1 MAITETNLPGNGTA
15 GPFTYTFP
23 ALEAGDIYV
32 SVDGVVKTVTTDY
45 SLNFVDKQITF
56 LTTPYPTVSNV
67 IRIYRVTDDAD
78 LAATFYSGAAI
89 RATDLNTNFTQ
100 GLYVTQ
106 ESNREAA
113 TAISTAGGAVT
124 TANAAT
130 ATANSAVSTANA
142 ATATANTAL
151 SNSSAAVSTANTA
164 SSNASAAVSTANTA
178 SSNATTAVS
187 TANAA
192 TATANS
198 AASDAATAI
207 STANSAVSTAN
218 TASTT
223 ATNAVNTANSASS
236 AASSAVS
243 TANTAS
249 SNASAAVST
258 ANTASSNATSAV
270 NTANSALSTANAAAS
285 AVANAILYDIVANV
299 AAIPASPANNDAVEV
314 TDSTGIE
321 SFTPLISIPGGFAGN
336 SGLSVRIVYTT
347 TGNTWTWIQYF
358 PNDPETR
365 YLKEAV
371 TTSDTAPVSPSDG
384 DLWYDSVGG
393 RTYVYY
399 DDGAGSQWV
408 DTSPQGS
415 GVSDAISEGNTSAE
429 VIDTG
434 SDGRFV
440 VTTEGS
446 ERLRVDPS
454 GRLLIGT
461 ASARSSGGHTGSF
474 QLEGTTFATATAAV
488 TTNSN
493 DSNGPY
499 LNFGKARGGSIGSTT
514 IVQSGD
520 VLGQIQFNGSDGTSL
535 QNAAFITALVDGTP
549 GANDMPG
556 RLVFSTTSDG
566 TSSPTERL
574 RITSAGRVG
583 IGTSTPGAALQVTSS
598 NAGGYGS
605 IIYNNSPT
613 GEGLVLRAGST
624 SSHNILVAQT
634 YDGSASRF
642 IVNAAGNVGIGTT
655 SVSETLHLK
664 ASAPRIRI
672 EDAEGG
678 YSNIEGDGGSLGIYA
693 DNGNT
698 QANSFIRFDI
708 DGTEKSRLTSSG
720 QWLVGTST
728 ARSNIARYGADYTP
742 ATQIQTNVTSGWG
755 TGLSLVNYS
764 ASGYAPVLTFG
775 LSGSNTAGTNTLVA
789 SGDRMG
795 VITFNGNDGT
805 NFEEGARIEAQV
817 DGTPGAN
824 DMPGRL
830 VFSTTADGAATPTEK
845 MRISSNGNVGI
856 GSDAPD
862 SRFVIRSHSGVSNTP
877 IFKIEHPSND
887 ADFAISGLYDTDGN
901 ITYLGSNLYYNS
913 SYAVA
918 RFDTGKPSSGIS
930 LSGRTGNGEITF
942 LTGTATATER
952 MRIGVDGLIQAYG
965 LGNSIIAASAQAAG
979 TTFATFI
986 CRHSASSTTTG
997 TTSFQVMTNGNAQNT
1012 NNSYGA
1018 ISDIKLK
1025 ENIVDANSQWDDLKA
1040 LRVRNY
1046 NFKEGQTHTQLG
1058 LIAQEVE
1065 LVSPGLVSESP
1076 DRDEDGN
1083 DLGTVTKSVNY
1094 SVLYMKAVKAL
1105 QEAMTRIETLEATN
1119 ASLEAR
1125 LAALEG
1131 GTN

>member
-113 TAISTAGGAVT
+113 TAISTAGSAVT

-178 SSNATTAVS
+178 SSNATAAVN

-321 SFTPLISIPGGFAGN
+321 SFTPLTSIPGGFAGN

-446 ERLRVDPS
+446 ERLRITSAGNVGIGTSAPGSYNSEADDLVIYNSGDGGITIATGSSTGQNKIYFAKGTTGSEQYKGYIVYNQSATSNGSMVFGVGGSNKVAITEAGNVGIGTTTPNVTGFGSTVATINVAAGSNGGLELTKNNVAAGHFTVESGASNDVRVGAVGGSAALTFQTGGAERARITSAGLVGIGTSNPGSRLELGGDPS
-454 GRLLIGT
+454 YDATIAFNRVPVQPANDGVIGELFFQNNADSVALI
-461 ASARSSGGHTGSF
+461 AVKRESAADDAYI
-474 QLEGTTFATATAAV
+474 QFATQQ
-488 TTNSN
+488 TT
-493 DSNGPY
+493 
-499 LNFGKARGGSIGSTT
+499 GGLS
-514 IVQSGD
+514 
-520 VLGQIQFNGSDGTSL
+520 
-535 QNAAFITALVDGTP
+535 
-549 GANDMPG
+549 
-556 RLVFSTTSDG
+556 
-566 TSSPTERL
+566 EKL

-583 IGTSTPGAALQVTSS
+583 IGTTSPSQLLHLSVSSGVNYIRTSNGTVDYYNGINSS
-598 NAGGYGS
+598 NE
-605 IIYNNSPT
+605 IYI
-613 GEGLVLRAGST
+613 GST
-624 SSHNILVAQT
+624 TIHPIT
-634 YDGSASRF
+634 FR
-642 IVNAAGNVGIGTT
+642 IGDSEKTRIDT
-655 SVSETLHLK
+655 S
-664 ASAPRIRI
+664 
-672 EDAEGG
+672 G
-678 YSNIEGDGGSLGIYA
+678 
-693 DNGNT
+693 
-698 QANSFIRFDI
+698 
-708 DGTEKSRLTSSG
+708 RL
-720 QWLVGTST
+720 LVGTST
-728 ARSNIARYGADYTP
+728 GDSNTRLH
-742 ATQIQTNVTSGWG
+742 V
-755 TGLSLVNYS
+755 S
-764 ASGYAPVLTFG
+764 ASENTSDPMATDASITIANTVN
-775 LSGSNTAGTNTLVA
+775 LSNNEAAALKFNLGNTNTASISAHYDGFSAGVNSSLRFYTQFQ
-789 SGDRMG
+789 SG
-795 VITFNGNDGT
+795 FNSPA
-805 NFEEGARIEAQV
+805 ER
-817 DGTPGAN
+817 
-824 DMPGRL
+824 
-830 VFSTTADGAATPTEK
+830 
-845 MRISSNGNVGI
+845 MRISSGGDLFSLNADNGIVSRSTLSAGTANTIFAGQHSATSIISGTNCFRVYTNGNV
-856 GSDAPD
+856 
-862 SRFVIRSHSGVSNTP
+862 
-877 IFKIEHPSND
+877 
-887 ADFAISGLYDTDGN
+887 
-901 ITYLGSNLYYNS
+901 
-913 SYAVA
+913 
-918 RFDTGKPSSGIS
+918 
-930 LSGRTGNGEITF
+930 
-942 LTGTATATER
+942 
-952 MRIGVDGLIQAYG
+952 
-965 LGNSIIAASAQAAG
+965 
-979 TTFATFI
+979 
-986 CRHSASSTTTG
+986 
-997 TTSFQVMTNGNAQNT
+997 QNT

-1018 ISDIKLK
+1018 LSDIKLK

-1040 LRVRNY
+1040 LQVRNY
-1046 NFKEGQTHTQLG
+1046 NFKEGQTHTQIG
-1058 LIAQEVE
+1058 LVAQEVE
-1065 LVSPGLVSESP
+1065 LVSPGLVTESP

-1105 QEAMTRIETLEATN
+1105 QEAMTRIETLEAANTDL
-1119 ASLEAR
+1119 AAR
-1125 LAALEG
+1125 LTALEG

>member
-45 SLNFVDKQITF
+45 SLNFVGKQITF

-321 SFTPLISIPGGFAGN
+321 SFTPLTSIPGGFAGN

-399 DDGAGSQWV
+399 DDGDTSQWV

-415 GVSDAISEGNTSAE
+415 GVSDAISEGDTSAE

-440 VTTEGS
+440 VTTEGT
-446 ERLRVDPS
+446 ERLRVDAS
-454 GRLLIGT
+454 GRLGIGT
-461 ASARSSGGHTGSF
+461 TNPAYKCDIDVTGSA
-474 QLEGTTFATATAAV
+474 LR
-488 TTNSN
+488 
-493 DSNGPY
+493 
-499 LNFGKARGGSIGSTT
+499 LN
-514 IVQSGD
+514 
-520 VLGQIQFNGSDGTSL
+520 
-535 QNAAFITALVDGTP
+535 
-549 GANDMPG
+549 
-556 RLVFSTTSDG
+556 STTSQALLVISSDDAANAKIEFGDESDNDRGAITYDNPNNALIFQANAAERLRIDSSGRLGIG
-566 TSSPTERL
+566 TNQPVGQTYIAGPNTSNFGVAADAALNIAAASGALANRIINLNFAVVPSATNAVAAIGMAYGSQSGFGNGHLIFGTRSVTTDTAPTERL
-574 RITSAGRVG
+574 RITSAGLVG
-583 IGTSTPGAALQVTSS
+583 IGTSAPSTPLEVAGAVGSGVISDYLSLYYPQSYGGGGSGPRMLFKANDIAGTKSTYAGIWSLLHANTVGAHSGKLVFGTTS
-598 NAGGYGS
+598 GG
-605 IIYNNSPT
+605 N
-613 GEGLVLRAGST
+613 LVERLRIDES
-624 SSHNILVAQT
+624 
-634 YDGSASRF
+634 
-642 IVNAAGNVGIGTT
+642 GNVGIGTT
-655 SVSETLHLK
+655 SPGMKLTINDTTTAQIQLGYNDSIYG
-664 ASAPRIRI
+664 RIGR
-672 EDAEGG
+672 
-678 YSNIEGDGGSLGIYA
+678 N
-693 DNGNT
+693 
-698 QANSFIRFDI
+698 
-708 DGTEKSRLTSSG
+708 SSG
-720 QWLVGTST
+720 NYEFSSYENGGNLLFGTTGTTGSTTERVRIDSSGRLLVGTST
-728 ARSNIARYGADYTP
+728 YSFSSGGVALLPSGQVQATKNAD
-742 ATQIQTNVTSGWG
+742 
-755 TGLSLVNYS
+755 
-764 ASGYAPVLTFG
+764 F
-775 LSGSNTAGTNTLVA
+775 
-789 SGDRMG
+789 
-795 VITFNGNDGT
+795 VIEINRTGNDGGLVRFYQDT
-805 NFEEGARIEAQV
+805 VQEGTISVSGTTVSYNGAHLSRWSQLPTGAEREEILR
-817 DGTPGAN
+817 GT
-824 DMPGRL
+824 L
-830 VFSTTADGAATPTEK
+830 L
-845 MRISSNGNVGI
+845 SNLDEMCEWGEEDNEQLNRMKVSEVEGDKNV
-856 GSDAPD
+856 
-862 SRFVIRSHSGVSNTP
+862 SGVFQAWDDDDDTYT
-877 IFKIEHPSND
+877 ND
-887 ADFAISGLYDTDGN
+887 FYCAMTGDFI
-901 ITYLGSNLYYNS
+901 
-913 SYAVA
+913 V
-918 RFDTGKPSSGIS
+918 
-930 LSGRTGNGEITF
+930 
-942 LTGTATATER
+942 
-952 MRIGVDGLIQAYG
+952 RIG
-965 LGNSIIAASAQAAG
+965 AG
-979 TTFATFI
+979 TTVE
-986 CRHSASSTTTG
+986 RGDLLMSAGDGTAKPQADDLVRSCTVAKVTSTTVSCTHPDG
-997 TTSFQVMTNGNAQNT
+997 
-1012 NNSYGA
+1012 SYC
-1018 ISDIKLK
+1018 
-1025 ENIVDANSQWDDLKA
+1025 V
-1040 LRVRNY
+1040 
-1046 NFKEGQTHTQLG
+1046 
-1058 LIAQEVE
+1058 
-1065 LVSPGLVSESP
+1065 PC
-1076 DRDEDGN
+1076 
-1083 DLGTVTKSVNY
+1083 
-1094 SVLYMKAVKAL
+1094 VLMAC
-1105 QEAMTRIETLEATN
+1105 
-1119 ASLEAR
+1119 
-1125 LAALEG
+1125 
-1131 GTN
+1131 

>member
-45 SLNFVDKQITF
+45 SLNFVGKQITF

-113 TAISTAGGAVT
+113 TAISTAGSAVT

-178 SSNATTAVS
+178 SSNASAAVS
-187 TANAA
+187 TANTASSNATNAVNTANAA

-207 STANSAVSTAN
+207 STANGAVTTAN
-218 TASTT
+218 NAAADAATAI
-223 ATNAVNTANSASS
+223 
-236 AASSAVS
+236 S

-321 SFTPLISIPGGFAGN
+321 SFTPLTSIPGGFAGN

-399 DDGAGSQWV
+399 ADGDSSQWV

-440 VTTEGS
+440 VTTEGT
-446 ERLRVDPS
+446 ERLRVDAS
-454 GRLLIGT
+454 GRLGIGT
-461 ASARSSGGHTGSF
+461 TNPAYKCDIDVTGSA
-474 QLEGTTFATATAAV
+474 LR
-488 TTNSN
+488 
-493 DSNGPY
+493 
-499 LNFGKARGGSIGSTT
+499 LN
-514 IVQSGD
+514 
-520 VLGQIQFNGSDGTSL
+520 
-535 QNAAFITALVDGTP
+535 
-549 GANDMPG
+549 
-556 RLVFSTTSDG
+556 STTSQALLVI
-566 TSSPTERL
+566 SSDDAANAKIEFGDESDNDRGAITYDNPNNALIFQANAAERL
-574 RITSAGRVG
+574 RITSAGLVGIGTSQPVGQTYIAGPNTSNFGVAADAALNIAAASGALANRIINLNFAVVPSATNAVAAIGMAYGSQSGFGNGHLIFGTRSVTTDTAPTERMRIDSSGRVGIGTTSPSSYSAAGDNLVIADAGNCGITLAAGTSSTGQILFADGTTGADTIRGIIGYTHASNDLFFGTNAVERLRIDSSGRVG
-583 IGTSTPGAALQVTSS
+583 IGTSSPDLKLEVSGGQNQTANQFTDLFRVAA
-598 NAGGYGS
+598 NA
-605 IIYNNSPT
+605 NNDSAAAEVQLNFGISPSDT
-613 GEGLVLRAGST
+613 DAANRKAR
-624 SSHNILVAQT
+624 IQAQT
-634 YDGSASRF
+634 SDGTGRDLLINPAG
-642 IVNAAGNVGIGTT
+642 GNVGIGTT
-655 SVSETLHLK
+655 SPVRKLNLVSTGEVYQK
-664 ASAPRIRI
+664 F
-672 EDAEGG
+672 
-678 YSNIEGDGGSLGIYA
+678 SNNSTGSSTT
-693 DNGNT
+693 NG
-698 QANSFIRFDI
+698 FDI
-708 DGTEKSRLTSSG
+708 GIGSGKTAYIWNYEADSTVFGTNGSERMRITQGGHVLIGCTSLPNSSIKGAGFYITNTDTEYLSSINTTASKTHVIFYNPNGTVGTIATSGSATAYNTSS
-720 QWLVGTST
+720 
-728 ARSNIARYGADYTP
+728 DYRLKE
-742 ATQIQTNVTSGWG
+742 NVTPVSDGITRLQQLKPSRFNFIADPDKTVDG
-755 TGLSLVNYS
+755 FLAHEVQTIIPEAITGEKDAVDDEGNPEYQGIDQSKLV
-764 ASGYAPVLTFG
+764 PLLTAA
-775 LSGSNTAGTNTLVA
+775 LQEA
-789 SGDRMG
+789 
-795 VITFNGNDGT
+795 I
-805 NFEEGARIEAQV
+805 ARIEAQ
-817 DGTPGAN
+817 D
-824 DMPGRL
+824 
-830 VFSTTADGAATPTEK
+830 TT
-845 MRISSNGNVGI
+845 I
-856 GSDAPD
+856 
-862 SRFVIRSHSGVSNTP
+862 
-877 IFKIEHPSND
+877 
-887 ADFAISGLYDTDGN
+887 
-901 ITYLGSNLYYNS
+901 
-913 SYAVA
+913 
-918 RFDTGKPSSGIS
+918 
-930 LSGRTGNGEITF
+930 
-942 LTGTATATER
+942 
-952 MRIGVDGLIQAYG
+952 
-965 LGNSIIAASAQAAG
+965 
-979 TTFATFI
+979 
-986 CRHSASSTTTG
+986 
-997 TTSFQVMTNGNAQNT
+997 
-1012 NNSYGA
+1012 
-1018 ISDIKLK
+1018 
-1025 ENIVDANSQWDDLKA
+1025 
-1040 LRVRNY
+1040 
-1046 NFKEGQTHTQLG
+1046 
-1058 LIAQEVE
+1058 
-1065 LVSPGLVSESP
+1065 
-1076 DRDEDGN
+1076 
-1083 DLGTVTKSVNY
+1083 
-1094 SVLYMKAVKAL
+1094 
-1105 QEAMTRIETLEATN
+1105 

-1125 LAALEG
+1125 LTALEG

>member
-207 STANSAVSTAN
+207 STANSALSTAN

-299 AAIPASPANNDAVEV
+299 AAIPALPANNDAVEV

-321 SFTPLISIPGGFAGN
+321 SFTPLTSIPGGFAGN

-415 GVSDAISEGNTSAE
+415 GVSDAISEGDTSAE

-440 VTTEGS
+440 VTTEGT
-446 ERLRVDPS
+446 ERLRVDAS
-454 GRLLIGT
+454 GRLGIGT
-461 ASARSSGGHTGSF
+461 TNPAYKCDIDVTGSA
-474 QLEGTTFATATAAV
+474 LR
-488 TTNSN
+488 
-493 DSNGPY
+493 
-499 LNFGKARGGSIGSTT
+499 LN
-514 IVQSGD
+514 
-520 VLGQIQFNGSDGTSL
+520 
-535 QNAAFITALVDGTP
+535 
-549 GANDMPG
+549 
-556 RLVFSTTSDG
+556 STTSQALLVISSDDAANAKIEFGDESDNDRGAITYDNPNNALIFQANAAERLRIDSSGRLGIG
-566 TSSPTERL
+566 TNQPVGQTYIAGPNTSNFGVAADAALNIAAASGALANRIINLNFAVVPSATNAVAAIGMAYGSQSGFGNGHLIFGTRSVTTDTAPTERL
-574 RITSAGRVG
+574 RITSAGLVG
-583 IGTSTPGAALQVTSS
+583 IGTSAPSTPLEVAGAVGSGVISDYLSLYYPQSYGGGGSGPRMLFKANDIAGTKSTYAGIWSLLHANTVGAHSGKLVFGTTS
-598 NAGGYGS
+598 GG
-605 IIYNNSPT
+605 N
-613 GEGLVLRAGST
+613 LVERLRIDES
-624 SSHNILVAQT
+624 
-634 YDGSASRF
+634 
-642 IVNAAGNVGIGTT
+642 GNVGIGTANPVVPGLT
-655 SVSETLHLK
+655 IESA
-664 ASAPRIRI
+664 ASTQGIELATDTGFAAGPTIR
-672 EDAEGG
+672 G
-678 YSNIEGDGGSLGIYA
+678 YYRTGSSYRPLGITGSQVIFGIQ
-693 DNGNT
+693 DV
-698 QANSFIRFDI
+698 
-708 DGTEKSRLTSSG
+708 EKARLDASG
-720 QWLVGTST
+720 RLLVGTST
-728 ARSNIARYGADYTP
+728 SPSLTDGQYSKLHVVGNTNSANGDGIINIGRGVLASSGLAAGTSLGNLQFTDSAGAVHAVIGGLTD
-742 ATQIQTNVTSGWG
+742 ATT
-755 TGLSLVNYS
+755 
-764 ASGYAPVLTFG
+764 
-775 LSGSNTAGTNTLVA
+775 GSN
-789 SGDRMG
+789 DY
-795 VITFNGNDGT
+795 
-805 NFEEGARIEAQV
+805 
-817 DGTPGAN
+817 
-824 DMPGRL
+824 PGRL
-830 VFSTTADGAATPTEK
+830 VFSTTADGA
-845 MRISSNGNVGI
+845 SS
-856 GSDAPD
+856 P
-862 SRFVIRSHSGVSNTP
+862 
-877 IFKIEHPSND
+877 
-887 ADFAISGLYDTDGN
+887 
-901 ITYLGSNLYYNS
+901 
-913 SYAVA
+913 
-918 RFDTGKPSSGIS
+918 
-930 LSGRTGNGEITF
+930 
-942 LTGTATATER
+942 TER
-952 MRIGVDGLIQAYG
+952 MRITRGGDLFSLNSDNGIVSRSTLPAGTANTIFAGQHSAT
-965 LGNSIIAASAQAAG
+965 SIISG
-979 TTFATFI
+979 TNCF
-986 CRHSASSTTTG
+986 R
-997 TTSFQVMTNGNAQNT
+997 VYTNGNVQNT

-1018 ISDIKLK
+1018 LSDIKLK
-1025 ENIVDANSQWDDLKA
+1025 ENIVDATSQWNDLKS
-1040 LRVRNY
+1040 LQVRNY
-1046 NFKEGQTHTQLG
+1046 NFKEGQTHTQIG
-1058 LIAQEVE
+1058 LVAQEVE
-1065 LVSPGLVSESP
+1065 LVSPGLVTESP

-1125 LAALEG
+1125 LTALEG

>member
-415 GVSDAISEGNTSAE
+415 GVSDAISEGDTSAE

-574 RITSAGRVG
+574 RITSAGLVG
-583 IGTSTPGAALQVTSS
+583 IGTSTPVYKLDVSVATNDPTTGTPAAGSFVQV
-598 NAGGYGS
+598 AGGTTTVGNGPS
-605 IIYNNSPT
+605 VLLKNASGAKETFWRMSAVTTSGNNGDLVFNGYNGGATYP
-613 GEGLVLRAGST
+613 ERLRIT
-624 SSHNILVAQT
+624 
-634 YDGSASRF
+634 
-642 IVNAAGNVGIGTT
+642 AAGNVGIGTT
-655 SVSETLHLK
+655 SPSRRLQVGDYNGGN
-664 ASAPRIRI
+664 AI
-672 EDAEGG
+672 EISTNSTSNGG
-678 YSNIEGDGGSLGIYA
+678 IFFA
-693 DNGNT
+693 DGNT
-698 QANSFIRFDI
+698 GTSTYPGYIEYNHSADAFVFATANNERARI
-708 DGTEKSRLTSSG
+708 DNSGRL
-720 QWLVGTST
+720 LVGTST
-728 ARSNIARYGADYTP
+728 APSTGSLQYSKLLLAGNTVNNGGSQIALTRGEAF
-742 ATQIQTNVTSGWG
+742 NGLGSGQDLGYVYFG
-755 TGLSLVNYS
+755 TYDGGNY
-764 ASGYAPVLTFG
+764 
-775 LSGSNTAGTNTLVA
+775 
-789 SGDRMG
+789 G
-795 VITFNGNDGT
+795 VIACFSDGAST
-805 NFEEGARIEAQV
+805 ATS
-817 DGTPGAN
+817 TPGSL
-824 DMPGRL
+824 R
-830 VFSTTADGAATPTEK
+830 FSTTASGASSPTEQLRITSDRYVRLASGTGGIQFNGDTAAANALDDYEEGTWSPVPNGVTVVSGSPTYVATYTRIGRTVHVSIKQTSGTITLTSGNNFSGLPFTPTNYHNTGSWSCANTGK
-845 MRISSNGNVGI
+845 SGVTNVFTNSAIYIYGFISNGT
-856 GSDAPD
+856 SL
-862 SRFVIRSHSGVSNTP
+862 T
-877 IFKIEHPSND
+877 
-887 ADFAISGLYDTDGN
+887 DF
-901 ITYLGSNLYYNS
+901 ITSCVY
-913 SYAVA
+913 
-918 RFDTGKPSSGIS
+918 
-930 LSGRTGNGEITF
+930 
-942 LTGTATATER
+942 
-952 MRIGVDGLIQAYG
+952 
-965 LGNSIIAASAQAAG
+965 
-979 TTFATFI
+979 
-986 CRHSASSTTTG
+986 
-997 TTSFQVMTNGNAQNT
+997 
-1012 NNSYGA
+1012 
-1018 ISDIKLK
+1018 
-1025 ENIVDANSQWDDLKA
+1025 
-1040 LRVRNY
+1040 
-1046 NFKEGQTHTQLG
+1046 
-1058 LIAQEVE
+1058 
-1065 LVSPGLVSESP
+1065 
-1076 DRDEDGN
+1076 
-1083 DLGTVTKSVNY
+1083 TV
-1094 SVLYMKAVKAL
+1094 
-1105 QEAMTRIETLEATN
+1105 
-1119 ASLEAR
+1119 
-1125 LAALEG
+1125 
-1131 GTN
+1131 

>member
-45 SLNFVDKQITF
+45 SLNFVGKQITF

-178 SSNATTAVS
+178 SSNASAAVS
-187 TANAA
+187 TANTASSNATNAVNTANAA

-207 STANSAVSTAN
+207 STANGAVTTAN
-218 TASTT
+218 NAAADAATAI
-223 ATNAVNTANSASS
+223 
-236 AASSAVS
+236 S

-321 SFTPLISIPGGFAGN
+321 SFTPLTGIPGGFAGN

-371 TTSDTAPVSPSDG
+371 TTSDTAPISPSDG

-399 DDGAGSQWV
+399 DDGDTSQWV

-415 GVSDAISEGNTSAE
+415 GVSDAISEGDTSAE

-446 ERLRVDPS
+446 ERLRITSAGRVGIGTNSPQDTLTVDTSIGVYRASSDPTLSFSVGGTVSAPTKSYRLLIDDSDSDKFQLRDGVTPRVTVDGSGNVGIGTTTPNVTGFGSTVATINVAAGSNGGLELTKNNVAAGHFTVEAGASNDVRVGAVGGSAALTFQTGGAERARIDAS
-454 GRLLIGT
+454 GRLLVGTSSVRSQANINLQAQVEGVGT
-461 ASARSSGGHTGSF
+461 AYGGLG
-474 QLEGTTFATATAAV
+474 LIE
-488 TTNSN
+488 NSN
-493 DSNGPY
+493 DAIGAY
-499 LNFGKARGGSIGSTT
+499 LILSKSRGTNAGSSTLVANDDSLGSIWFTGA
-514 IVQSGD
+514 
-520 VLGQIQFNGSDGTSL
+520 DGTDI
-535 QNAAFITALVDGTP
+535 NTPAAVIKAEVDGTP

-556 RLVFSTTSDG
+556 RLT
-566 TSSPTERL
+566 
-574 RITSAGRVG
+574 
-583 IGTSTPGAALQVTSS
+583 
-598 NAGGYGS
+598 
-605 IIYNNSPT
+605 
-613 GEGLVLRAGST
+613 
-624 SSHNILVAQT
+624 
-634 YDGSASRF
+634 
-642 IVNAAGNVGIGTT
+642 
-655 SVSETLHLK
+655 
-664 ASAPRIRI
+664 
-672 EDAEGG
+672 
-678 YSNIEGDGGSLGIYA
+678 
-693 DNGNT
+693 
-698 QANSFIRFDI
+698 
-708 DGTEKSRLTSSG
+708 
-720 QWLVGTST
+720 
-728 ARSNIARYGADYTP
+728 
-742 ATQIQTNVTSGWG
+742 
-755 TGLSLVNYS
+755 
-764 ASGYAPVLTFG
+764 
-775 LSGSNTAGTNTLVA
+775 
-789 SGDRMG
+789 
-795 VITFNGNDGT
+795 
-805 NFEEGARIEAQV
+805 
-817 DGTPGAN
+817 
-824 DMPGRL
+824 
-830 VFSTTADGAATPTEK
+830 FSTTADGA
-845 MRISSNGNVGI
+845 SS
-856 GSDAPD
+856 P
-862 SRFVIRSHSGVSNTP
+862 
-877 IFKIEHPSND
+877 
-887 ADFAISGLYDTDGN
+887 
-901 ITYLGSNLYYNS
+901 
-913 SYAVA
+913 
-918 RFDTGKPSSGIS
+918 
-930 LSGRTGNGEITF
+930 
-942 LTGTATATER
+942 TER
-952 MRIGVDGLIQAYG
+952 MRINRSGDLSSLNSDNGIVSRSTLPAGTANTIFAGQHSAA
-965 LGNSIIAASAQAAG
+965 SIISG
-979 TTFATFI
+979 TNCF
-986 CRHSASSTTTG
+986 R
-997 TTSFQVMTNGNAQNT
+997 VYTNGNVQNT

-1018 ISDIKLK
+1018 LSDIKLK

-1040 LRVRNY
+1040 LQVRNY
-1046 NFKEGQTHTQLG
+1046 NFKEGQTHTQIG
-1058 LIAQEVE
+1058 LVAQEAE
-1065 LVSPGLVSESP
+1065 LVSPGLVTESP

-1105 QEAMTRIETLEATN
+1105 QEAMTRIETLEAANTDL
-1119 ASLEAR
+1119 AAR
-1125 LAALEG
+1125 LTTLEG

>member
-113 TAISTAGGAVT
+113 TAISTAGSAVT

-178 SSNATTAVS
+178 SSNASAAVS
-187 TANAA
+187 TANTASSNATNAVNTANAA

-207 STANSAVSTAN
+207 STANGAVATAN
-218 TASTT
+218 NAAADAATAI
-223 ATNAVNTANSASS
+223 
-236 AASSAVS
+236 S

-321 SFTPLISIPGGFAGN
+321 SFTPLTSIPGGFAGN

-446 ERLRVDPS
+446 ERLRITSAGNVGIGTSAPGSYNSEADDLVIYNSGDGGITIATGSSTGQNKIYFAKGTTGSEQYKGYIVYNQSATSNGSMVFGVGGSNKVAITEAGNVGIGTTTPNVTGFGSTVATINVAAGSNGGLELTKNNVAAGHFTVESGASNDVRVGAVGGSAALTFQTGGAERARITSAGLVGIGTSNPGSRLELGGDPS
-454 GRLLIGT
+454 YDATIAFNRVPVQPANDGVIGELFFQNNADSVALI
-461 ASARSSGGHTGSF
+461 AVKRESAADDAYI
-474 QLEGTTFATATAAV
+474 QFATQQ
-488 TTNSN
+488 TT
-493 DSNGPY
+493 
-499 LNFGKARGGSIGSTT
+499 GGLS
-514 IVQSGD
+514 
-520 VLGQIQFNGSDGTSL
+520 
-535 QNAAFITALVDGTP
+535 
-549 GANDMPG
+549 
-556 RLVFSTTSDG
+556 
-566 TSSPTERL
+566 EKL

-583 IGTSTPGAALQVTSS
+583 IGTTSPSQLLHLSVSSGVNYIRTSNGTVDYYNGINSS
-598 NAGGYGS
+598 NE
-605 IIYNNSPT
+605 IYI
-613 GEGLVLRAGST
+613 GST
-624 SSHNILVAQT
+624 TIHPIT
-634 YDGSASRF
+634 FR
-642 IVNAAGNVGIGTT
+642 IGDSEKTRIDT
-655 SVSETLHLK
+655 S
-664 ASAPRIRI
+664 
-672 EDAEGG
+672 G
-678 YSNIEGDGGSLGIYA
+678 
-693 DNGNT
+693 
-698 QANSFIRFDI
+698 
-708 DGTEKSRLTSSG
+708 RL
-720 QWLVGTST
+720 LVGTSSSS
-728 ARSNIARYGADYTP
+728 ASAALVVQGNSAGATEAGQLYLQCD
-742 ATQIQTNVTSGWG
+742 QTNPVINSDLAYVRFADGNG
-755 TGLSLVNYS
+755 SVFAHILGQVDA
-764 ASGYAPVLTFG
+764 ASG
-775 LSGSNTAGTNTLVA
+775 TN
-789 SGDRMG
+789 DY
-795 VITFNGNDGT
+795 
-805 NFEEGARIEAQV
+805 
-817 DGTPGAN
+817 
-824 DMPGRL
+824 PGRL
-830 VFSTTADGAATPTEK
+830 VFSTTADGA
-845 MRISSNGNVGI
+845 SS
-856 GSDAPD
+856 P
-862 SRFVIRSHSGVSNTP
+862 
-877 IFKIEHPSND
+877 
-887 ADFAISGLYDTDGN
+887 
-901 ITYLGSNLYYNS
+901 
-913 SYAVA
+913 
-918 RFDTGKPSSGIS
+918 
-930 LSGRTGNGEITF
+930 
-942 LTGTATATER
+942 TER
-952 MRIGVDGLIQAYG
+952 MRITRGGDLFSLNADNGIVSRSTLPAGTSNTIFAGQHSAA
-965 LGNSIIAASAQAAG
+965 SIISG
-979 TTFATFI
+979 TNCF
-986 CRHSASSTTTG
+986 R
-997 TTSFQVMTNGNAQNT
+997 VYTNGNVQNT

-1018 ISDIKLK
+1018 LSDIKLK

-1040 LRVRNY
+1040 LQVRNY
-1046 NFKEGQTHTQLG
+1046 NFKEGQTHTQIG
-1058 LIAQEVE
+1058 LVAQEVE
-1065 LVSPGLVSESP
+1065 LVSPGLVTESP

-1105 QEAMTRIETLEATN
+1105 QEAMTRIETLEAANTDPL
-1119 ASLEAR
+1119 SCPTHR
-1125 LAALEG
+1125 P
-1131 GTN
+1131 

>member
-207 STANSAVSTAN
+207 STANSALSTAN

-299 AAIPASPANNDAVEV
+299 AAIPALPANNDAVEV

-321 SFTPLISIPGGFAGN
+321 SFTPLTSIPGGFAGN

-415 GVSDAISEGNTSAE
+415 GVSDAISEGDTSAE

-440 VTTEGS
+440 VTTEGT
-446 ERLRVDPS
+446 ERLRVDAS
-454 GRLLIGT
+454 GRLGIGT
-461 ASARSSGGHTGSF
+461 TNPAYKCDIDVTGSA
-474 QLEGTTFATATAAV
+474 LR
-488 TTNSN
+488 
-493 DSNGPY
+493 
-499 LNFGKARGGSIGSTT
+499 LN
-514 IVQSGD
+514 
-520 VLGQIQFNGSDGTSL
+520 
-535 QNAAFITALVDGTP
+535 
-549 GANDMPG
+549 
-556 RLVFSTTSDG
+556 STTSQALLVISSDDAANAKIEFGDESDNDRGAITYDNPNNALIFQANAAERLRIDSSGRLGIG
-566 TSSPTERL
+566 TNQPVGQTYIAGPNTSNFGVAADAALNIAAASGALANRIINLNFAVVPSATNAVAAIGMAYGSQSGFGNGHLIFGTRSVTTDTAPTERL
-574 RITSAGRVG
+574 RITSAGLVG
-583 IGTSTPGAALQVTSS
+583 IGTSAPSTPLEVAGAVGSGVISDYLSLYYPQSYGGGGSGPRMLFKANDIAGTKSTYAGIWSLLHANTVGAHSGKLVFGTTS
-598 NAGGYGS
+598 GG
-605 IIYNNSPT
+605 N
-613 GEGLVLRAGST
+613 LVERLRIDES
-624 SSHNILVAQT
+624 
-634 YDGSASRF
+634 
-642 IVNAAGNVGIGTT
+642 GNVGIGTT
-655 SVSETLHLK
+655 TPGMKLTINDTTTAQIQLGYNDSIYG
-664 ASAPRIRI
+664 RIGR
-672 EDAEGG
+672 
-678 YSNIEGDGGSLGIYA
+678 N
-693 DNGNT
+693 
-698 QANSFIRFDI
+698 
-708 DGTEKSRLTSSG
+708 SSG
-720 QWLVGTST
+720 
-728 ARSNIARYGADYTP
+728 
-742 ATQIQTNVTSGWG
+742 
-755 TGLSLVNYS
+755 NYE
-764 ASGYAPVLTFG
+764 F
-775 LSGSNTAGTNTLVA
+775 
-789 SGDRMG
+789 
-795 VITFNGNDGT
+795 
-805 NFEEGARIEAQV
+805 
-817 DGTPGAN
+817 
-824 DMPGRL
+824 
-830 VFSTTADGAATPTEK
+830 
-845 MRISSNGNVGI
+845 
-856 GSDAPD
+856 
-862 SRFVIRSHSGVSNTP
+862 
-877 IFKIEHPSND
+877 
-887 ADFAISGLYDTDGN
+887 
-901 ITYLGSNLYYNS
+901 S
-913 SYAVA
+913 SYEN
-918 RFDTGKPSSGIS
+918 G
-930 LSGRTGNGEITF
+930 GNLLFG
-942 LTGTATATER
+942 
-952 MRIGVDGLIQAYG
+952 
-965 LGNSIIAASAQAAG
+965 
-979 TTFATFI
+979 
-986 CRHSASSTTTG
+986 TTG
-997 TTSFQVMTNGNAQNT
+997 TTGSTTERARIDCQRQ
-1012 NNSYGA
+1012 
-1018 ISDIKLK
+1018 
-1025 ENIVDANSQWDDLKA
+1025 A
-1040 LRVRNY
+1040 LSWYV
-1046 NFKEGQTHTQLG
+1046 
-1058 LIAQEVE
+1058 
-1065 LVSPGLVSESP
+1065 
-1076 DRDEDGN
+1076 
-1083 DLGTVTKSVNY
+1083 
-1094 SVLYMKAVKAL
+1094 
-1105 QEAMTRIETLEATN
+1105 
-1119 ASLEAR
+1119 
-1125 LAALEG
+1125 
-1131 GTN
+1131 

>member
-1 MAITETNLPGNGTA
+1 MAITENKYTGNGSTVLYS
-15 GPFTYTFP
+15 FTFP
-23 ALEAGDIYV
+23 YLEVADIKV
-32 SVDGVVKTVTTDY
+32 SLDGT
-45 SLNFVDKQITF
+45 
-56 LTTPYPTVSNV
+56 LTTAYTLANATTVQFNTAPANGV
-67 IRIYRVTDDAD
+67 AIRLFRQTNDDA
-78 LAATFYSGAAI
+78 LNAQFFPGSAI
-89 RATDLNTNFTQ
+89 RSTDLNNNFTQ
-100 GLYVTQ
+100 NLYVTQ
-106 ESNREAA
+106 ESNRDA
-113 TAISTAGGAVT
+113 TQGIT
-124 TANAAT
+124 TAD
-130 ATANSAVSTANA
+130 A

-151 SNSSAAVSTANTA
+151 SNSSAAVSTANTASSNASAAVSTANTA

-321 SFTPLISIPGGFAGN
+321 SFTPLTSIPGGFAGN

-440 VTTEGS
+440 VTTEGT

-454 GRLLIGT
+454 GRLGIGT
-461 ASARSSGGHTGSF
+461 TSPTYLCNVIAAAGSQNIFQAGQTGVSNGYSITSNGTNLTHAWFNGGSEAARIDSSGR
-474 QLEGTTFATATAAV
+474 LLVGT
-488 TTNSN
+488 SSSSS
-493 DSNGPY
+493 DSVIVAQGY
-499 LNFGKARGGSIGSTT
+499 AGVSAGAGEISITRGGTPSTADQGLGTIKFQNNNNNTGAQIDALSEGSWT
-514 IVQSGD
+514 G
-520 VLGQIQFNGSDGTSL
+520 GSNHRS
-535 QNAAFITALVDGTP
+535 
-549 GANDMPG
+549 
-556 RLVFSTTSDG
+556 RLTFSTTSDG
-566 TSSPTERL
+566 ASSPTERL
-574 RITSAGRVG
+574 RIDSSGRVG
-583 IGTSTPGAALQVTSS
+583 IGTTSPGSYEETADNLVISDSGHAGITIASGAS
-598 NAGGYGS
+598 N
-605 IIYNNSPT
+605 T
-613 GEGLVLRAGST
+613 GNL
-624 SSHNILVAQT
+624 
-634 YDGSASRF
+634 F
-642 IVNAAGNVGIGTT
+642 F
-655 SVSETLHLK
+655 
-664 ASAPRIRI
+664 
-672 EDAEGG
+672 AEGTVGNDKIRG
-678 YSNIEGDGGSLGIYA
+678 YIQYNHTNENLLFGTNA
-693 DNGNT
+693 
-698 QANSFIRFDI
+698 QERFRCD
-708 DGTEKSRLTSSG
+708 SSG
-720 QWLVGTST
+720 RLLVGTST
-728 ARSNIARYGADYTP
+728 STSATVNGLVGKTQIASSENAALALHGHSSTALYGADIVFTRSRS
-742 ATQIQTNVTSGWG
+742 ATI
-755 TGLSLVNYS
+755 
-764 ASGYAPVLTFG
+764 
-775 LSGSNTAGTNTLVA
+775 GTNTIVQNGDEFGRIYFTGANGTGFDYGA
-789 SGDRMG
+789 SIQA
-795 VITFNGNDGT
+795 V
-805 NFEEGARIEAQV
+805 V
-817 DGTPGAN
+817 DGTPGVG

-830 VFSTTADGAATPTEK
+830 VFSTTADGA
-845 MRISSNGNVGI
+845 SS
-856 GSDAPD
+856 P
-862 SRFVIRSHSGVSNTP
+862 
-877 IFKIEHPSND
+877 
-887 ADFAISGLYDTDGN
+887 
-901 ITYLGSNLYYNS
+901 
-913 SYAVA
+913 
-918 RFDTGKPSSGIS
+918 
-930 LSGRTGNGEITF
+930 
-942 LTGTATATER
+942 TER
-952 MRIGVDGLIQAYG
+952 MRITNLGVLKQ
-965 LGNSIIAASAQAAG
+965 S
-979 TTFATFI
+979 
-986 CRHSASSTTTG
+986 TTG
-997 TTSFQVMTNGNAQNT
+997 TYLSTTARYNEFSNLNATSGDINTYFTLGANTSDTSSVFIYCFQAGVGGKMVVYGNGNIQNT

-1018 ISDIKLK
+1018 LSDIKLK

-1040 LRVRNY
+1040 LQVRNY
-1046 NFKEGQTHTQLG
+1046 NFKEGQTHTQIG
-1058 LIAQEVE
+1058 LVAQEVE
-1065 LVSPGLVSESP
+1065 LVSPGLVTESP

-1105 QEAMTRIETLEATN
+1105 QEAMTRIETLEAANTDL
-1119 ASLEAR
+1119 AAR
-1125 LAALEG
+1125 LTALEG

>member
-207 STANSAVSTAN
+207 STANSALSTAN

-299 AAIPASPANNDAVEV
+299 AAIPALPANNDAVEV

-321 SFTPLISIPGGFAGN
+321 SFTPLTSIPGGFAGN

-415 GVSDAISEGNTSAE
+415 GVSDAISEGDTSAE

-440 VTTEGS
+440 VTTEGT
-446 ERLRVDPS
+446 ERLRVDAS
-454 GRLLIGT
+454 GRLGIGT
-461 ASARSSGGHTGSF
+461 TNPAYKCDIDVTGSA
-474 QLEGTTFATATAAV
+474 LR
-488 TTNSN
+488 
-493 DSNGPY
+493 
-499 LNFGKARGGSIGSTT
+499 LN
-514 IVQSGD
+514 
-520 VLGQIQFNGSDGTSL
+520 
-535 QNAAFITALVDGTP
+535 
-549 GANDMPG
+549 
-556 RLVFSTTSDG
+556 STTSQALLVISSDDAANAKIEFGDESDNDRGAITYDNPNNALIFQANAAERLRIDSSGRLGIG
-566 TSSPTERL
+566 TNQPVGQTYIAGPNTSNFGVAADAALNIAAASGALANRIINLNFAVVPSATNAVAAIGMAYGSQSGFGNGHLIFGTRSVTTDTAPTERL
-574 RITSAGRVG
+574 RITSAGLVG
-583 IGTSTPGAALQVTSS
+583 IGTSAPSTPLEVAGAVGSGVISDYLSLYYPQSYGGGGSGPRMLFKANDIAGTKSTYAGIWSLLHANTVGAHSGKLVFGTTS
-598 NAGGYGS
+598 GG
-605 IIYNNSPT
+605 N
-613 GEGLVLRAGST
+613 LVERLRIDES
-624 SSHNILVAQT
+624 
-634 YDGSASRF
+634 
-642 IVNAAGNVGIGTT
+642 GNVGIGTT
-655 SVSETLHLK
+655 SPGMKLTINDTTTAQIQLGYNDSIYG
-664 ASAPRIRI
+664 RIGR
-672 EDAEGG
+672 
-678 YSNIEGDGGSLGIYA
+678 N
-693 DNGNT
+693 
-698 QANSFIRFDI
+698 
-708 DGTEKSRLTSSG
+708 SSG
-720 QWLVGTST
+720 NYEFSSYENGGNLLFGTTGTTGSTTERVRIDSSGRLLVGTS
-728 ARSNIARYGADYTP
+728 
-742 ATQIQTNVTSGWG
+742 
-755 TGLSLVNYS
+755 S
-764 ASGYAPVLTFG
+764 ASGFASARMIINSAGTDTTGSANLVLQVGEGNSTISVNEQIGNITFG
-775 LSGSNTAGTNTLVA
+775 DESGYSYATISALADLAAG
-789 SGDRMG
+789 SDS
-795 VITFNGNDGT
+795 
-805 NFEEGARIEAQV
+805 
-817 DGTPGAN
+817 
-824 DMPGRL
+824 PGRL
-830 VFSTTADGAATPTEK
+830 VFSTTADGA
-845 MRISSNGNVGI
+845 SS
-856 GSDAPD
+856 P
-862 SRFVIRSHSGVSNTP
+862 
-877 IFKIEHPSND
+877 
-887 ADFAISGLYDTDGN
+887 
-901 ITYLGSNLYYNS
+901 
-913 SYAVA
+913 
-918 RFDTGKPSSGIS
+918 
-930 LSGRTGNGEITF
+930 
-942 LTGTATATER
+942 TER
-952 MRIGVDGLIQAYG
+952 MRITRGGDLFSLNSDNGIVSRSTLPAGTANTIFAGQHSAT
-965 LGNSIIAASAQAAG
+965 SIISG
-979 TTFATFI
+979 TNCF
-986 CRHSASSTTTG
+986 R
-997 TTSFQVMTNGNAQNT
+997 VYTNGNVQNT

-1018 ISDIKLK
+1018 LSDIKLK
-1025 ENIVDANSQWDDLKA
+1025 ENIVDATSQWNDLKS
-1040 LRVRNY
+1040 LQVRNY
-1046 NFKEGQTHTQLG
+1046 NFKEGQTHTQIG
-1058 LIAQEVE
+1058 LVAQEVE
-1065 LVSPGLVSESP
+1065 LVSPGLVTESP

-1125 LAALEG
+1125 LTALEG

>member
-113 TAISTAGGAVT
+113 TAISTAGSAVT

-178 SSNATTAVS
+178 SSNASAAVSTANTASSNATTAVS

-207 STANSAVSTAN
+207 STANGAVTTAN
-218 TASTT
+218 NAAADAATAI
-223 ATNAVNTANSASS
+223 
-236 AASSAVS
+236 S

-314 TDSTGIE
+314 IDSTGIE
-321 SFTPLISIPGGFAGN
+321 SFTPLTSIPGGFAGN

-371 TTSDTAPVSPSDG
+371 TISDTAPVNPSDG
-384 DLWYDSVGG
+384 HLWYDSVGG
-393 RTYVYY
+393 RAYVYY
-399 DDGAGSQWV
+399 DDGDSSQWV

-446 ERLRVDPS
+446 ERLR
-454 GRLLIGT
+454 
-461 ASARSSGGHTGSF
+461 
-474 QLEGTTFATATAAV
+474 
-488 TTNSN
+488 
-493 DSNGPY
+493 
-499 LNFGKARGGSIGSTT
+499 
-514 IVQSGD
+514 
-520 VLGQIQFNGSDGTSL
+520 
-535 QNAAFITALVDGTP
+535 
-549 GANDMPG
+549 
-556 RLVFSTTSDG
+556 
-566 TSSPTERL
+566 
-574 RITSAGRVG
+574 ITSAGLVG
-583 IGTSTPGAALQVTSS
+583 IGTNQPVGQTYIAGPNTSNFGVAADAALNIAATGGALANRIINLNFAVVPSAT
-598 NAGGYGS
+598 NAVAAIGMAYGS
-605 IIYNNSPT
+605 QSGFGNGHLIFGTRSVTTDTAPT
-613 GEGLVLRAGST
+613 ERMRIT
-624 SSHNILVAQT
+624 S
-634 YDGSASRF
+634 
-642 IVNAAGNVGIGTT
+642 AGNVGIGT
-655 SVSETLHLK
+655 SSPS
-664 ASAPRIRI
+664 ASARL
-672 EDAEGG
+672 DV
-678 YSNIEGDGGSLGIYA
+678 
-693 DNGNT
+693 NGNARIGSAGNFDT
-698 QANSFIRFDI
+698 DTRLLVASTGGNSYIQIQGADSTGNVGLKLGRNSVANRAGI
-708 DGTEKSRLTSSG
+708 DWSASTDKLTLRTGGTSAAVTIDSLQRVGIGTTSPRRTLEVSGADGYLCLNATNTSTGTSQLLFGDTDDDNIGRIYYDHTDNNMAFWTDTSEKARIDSSG
-720 QWLVGTST
+720 RLLVGTSS
-728 ARSNIARYGADYTP
+728 AAN
-742 ATQIQTNVTSGWG
+742 TQNLG
-755 TGLSLVNYS
+755 TGQQFQVESAGSWAAAVLSTNNNNADGAYLSFRKSRATTAGGVTIVSVNDEIGMIGFE
-764 ASGYAPVLTFG
+764 ATD
-775 LSGSNTAGTNTLVA
+775 GSNSRAA
-789 SGDRMG
+789 
-795 VITFNGNDGT
+795 
-805 NFEEGARIEAQV
+805 ARITAHV
-817 DGTPGAN
+817 DGTPGTN

-830 VFSTTADGAATPTEK
+830 VFSTTADGA
-845 MRISSNGNVGI
+845 SS
-856 GSDAPD
+856 P
-862 SRFVIRSHSGVSNTP
+862 
-877 IFKIEHPSND
+877 
-887 ADFAISGLYDTDGN
+887 
-901 ITYLGSNLYYNS
+901 
-913 SYAVA
+913 
-918 RFDTGKPSSGIS
+918 
-930 LSGRTGNGEITF
+930 
-942 LTGTATATER
+942 TER
-952 MRIGVDGLIQAYG
+952 MRITSNGTVGIGTTNPSDYM
-965 LGNSIIAASAQAAG
+965 LGISAPGGKGGAQVTVSDTNRTPVVCANTATSGDNFLVGFFTDNFISRGSIDYNRSGGTVRYNTTSDARLKSNITDAAG
-979 TTFATFI
+979 AVNLL
-986 CRHSASSTTTG
+986 SAINVRSYVWAETG
-997 TTSFQVMTNGNAQNT
+997 YKVD
-1012 NNSYGA
+1012 YGF
-1018 ISDIKLK
+1018 
-1025 ENIVDANSQWDDLKA
+1025 V
-1040 LRVRNY
+1040 
-1046 NFKEGQTHTQLG
+1046 
-1058 LIAQEVE
+1058 AQELHQVVPDAVKVGDSGEKVE
-1065 LVSPGLVSESP
+1065 DAWAV
-1076 DRDEDGN
+1076 D
-1083 DLGTVTKSVNY
+1083 Y
-1094 SVLYMKAVKAL
+1094 SKVVPVLTKAL
-1105 QEAMTRIETLEATN
+1105 QEAIGRIETLEATN

-1125 LAALEG
+1125 LTALEG

>member
-113 TAISTAGGAVT
+113 TAISTAGSAVT

-178 SSNATTAVS
+178 SSNASAAVSTANTASSNATTAVS

-207 STANSAVSTAN
+207 STANGAVTTAN
-218 TASTT
+218 NAAADAATAI
-223 ATNAVNTANSASS
+223 
-236 AASSAVS
+236 S

-321 SFTPLISIPGGFAGN
+321 SFTPLTSIPGGFAGN

-399 DDGAGSQWV
+399 DDGDTSQWV

-446 ERLRVDPS
+446 ERLRITSAGLVGIGTNSPGSYNSEADDLVIYNSGDGGITIATGSSTGQNKIYFAKGTTGSEQYQGYIVYNQSATSNGSMVFGVGGSNKVAITEAGNVGIGITSPSARLNIAEGNANAVSTTSTDVNRVLLTDTSGSTSAGAGYSLDFEGTYGGLGRIAISKSNSATAGTSRDTGAFRLFLNQNLGEDSYAAFTEALTIDSNGTDQGLIYRFRGTEQIRVDNS
-454 GRLLIGT
+454 GRLLVGTSSTSSNAIAIVQGNPTLTSAGRLYLTRRNETT
-461 ASARSSGGHTGSF
+461 ASNDELGILHFAGSAHNSAAEIGSQRDGGTWTTGSSHP
-474 QLEGTTFATATAAV
+474 T
-488 TTNSN
+488 
-493 DSNGPY
+493 
-499 LNFGKARGGSIGSTT
+499 
-514 IVQSGD
+514 
-520 VLGQIQFNGSDGTSL
+520 
-535 QNAAFITALVDGTP
+535 
-549 GANDMPG
+549 
-556 RLVFSTTSDG
+556 RLTFSTTANGAS
-566 TSSPTERL
+566 TPTERL
-574 RITSAGRVG
+574 RIDSSGRVG
-583 IGTSTPGAALQVTSS
+583 IGATPSTFDGNGDNLVISSSGATGITIDATSS
-598 NAGGYGS
+598 TNSS
-605 IIYNNSPT
+605 IHFADGPT
-613 GEGLVLRAGST
+613 GTEAYRGYIVYTHSQDAMFFGT
-624 SSHNILVAQT
+624 S
-634 YDGSASRF
+634 
-642 IVNAAGNVGIGTT
+642 
-655 SVSETLHLK
+655 
-664 ASAPRIRI
+664 
-672 EDAEGG
+672 
-678 YSNIEGDGGSLGIYA
+678 
-693 DNGNT
+693 
-698 QANSFIRFDI
+698 
-708 DGTEKSRLTSSG
+708 GTERARIDSSG
-720 QWLVGTST
+720 RLLVGTS
-728 ARSNIARYGADYTP
+728 S
-742 ATQIQTNVTSGWG
+742 TSGFVTDGGKFYLRNSGECMSIYNDAG
-755 TGLSLVNYS
+755 TGWNMRHNATSN
-764 ASGYAPVLTFG
+764 GGTFFFI
-775 LSGSNTAGTNTLVA
+775 SFAAAGTGVGGITSNSTTTTYGTTSDYRLKENIEPITDSVDRLKQLNPCKFNFIAAPERTVDGFLAHEVQTHVPEAVVGKKDAVDQSGEPVYQNIDQSKLVPLLTA
-789 SGDRMG
+789 ALQEA
-795 VITFNGNDGT
+795 V
-805 NFEEGARIEAQV
+805 ARIEAQ
-817 DGTPGAN
+817 D
-824 DMPGRL
+824 
-830 VFSTTADGAATPTEK
+830 TT
-845 MRISSNGNVGI
+845 I
-856 GSDAPD
+856 
-862 SRFVIRSHSGVSNTP
+862 
-877 IFKIEHPSND
+877 
-887 ADFAISGLYDTDGN
+887 
-901 ITYLGSNLYYNS
+901 
-913 SYAVA
+913 
-918 RFDTGKPSSGIS
+918 
-930 LSGRTGNGEITF
+930 
-942 LTGTATATER
+942 
-952 MRIGVDGLIQAYG
+952 
-965 LGNSIIAASAQAAG
+965 
-979 TTFATFI
+979 
-986 CRHSASSTTTG
+986 
-997 TTSFQVMTNGNAQNT
+997 
-1012 NNSYGA
+1012 
-1018 ISDIKLK
+1018 
-1025 ENIVDANSQWDDLKA
+1025 
-1040 LRVRNY
+1040 
-1046 NFKEGQTHTQLG
+1046 
-1058 LIAQEVE
+1058 
-1065 LVSPGLVSESP
+1065 
-1076 DRDEDGN
+1076 
-1083 DLGTVTKSVNY
+1083 
-1094 SVLYMKAVKAL
+1094 
-1105 QEAMTRIETLEATN
+1105 

-1125 LAALEG
+1125 LTALEG